1 MPKKVRRTNV
11 RRVSLEKARKEALK
25 KLIQETR
32 KFKMLENTL
41 RNLDYRFIYHLDPKT
56 EEDEIADL
64 AATHLEKLLREVG
77 PREYVRGLL
86 SRYKDEYPY
95 ATAVM
100 NELLKNIKTEKEAI
114 KIIKNTLNE
123 EVEGRKIVDLLK
135 DKSVPLTLRADVL
148 IKIYEKLGST
158 GKYVSFHEMNKA
170 LKELG
175 VDLTTR
181 TLDEDDPSN
190 PNFWQRKEEF
200 KRNPSLQELES
211 LELLDTKNE
220 THIKD
225 EIVKLMGFVRLY
237 EAGGLEEEELDD
249 LINEFVDYAMNLAEG
264 DRQKVL
270 RYVDKFDEEGLL
282 YQKITSLLRA
292 NEIPSNEDVEREV
305 KNLLEEIKA
314 HPQKLAK
321 DKRVVERLINRA
333 YLKGLHP
340 VEVKRVLRN
349 LVKDKKL
356 KEKILEKIDKVYY
369 GEPDYSEPL
378 KGYL

>member
-1 MPKKVRRTNV
+1 MPRRAKKVNV
-11 RRVSLEKARKEALK
+11 RRVSLEEARKEALK
-25 KLIQETR
+25 RLIQETR
-32 KFKMLENTL
+32 KFKMLEDTL
-41 RNLDYRFIYHLDPKT
+41 RNLDYRFVYHLDPDT
-56 EEDEIADL
+56 EGDEIIDL

-86 SRYKDEYPY
+86 SHYKEKYPY

-114 KIIKNTLNE
+114 NVVKKTLNE
-123 EVEGRKIVDLLK
+123 RVEGRKIVDLLK
-135 DKSVPLTLRADVL
+135 DKNVPLTLRADVL
-148 IKIYEKLGST
+148 TKIYEKLGST

-170 LKELG
+170 LREMG
-175 VDLTTR
+175 VDLTTKI
-181 TLDEDDPSN
+181 LDEDDPSN
-190 PNFWQRKEEF
+190 PNFWERKEEF
-200 KRNPSLQELES
+200 KRNPSIQDLES
-211 LELLDTKNE
+211 IELLDTKNE

-249 LINEFVDYAMNLAEG
+249 LIEEFVDYAMNLAEG
-264 DRQKVL
+264 DRQKIL
-270 RYVDKFDEEGLL
+270 EYVNKFDENGVL

-292 NEIPSNEDVEREV
+292 NEIPSNEDVEKEV
-305 KNLLEEIKA
+305 KKLLEEIKA
-314 HPQKLAK
+314 HPKKLAK
-321 DKRVVERLINRA
+321 DKRTVERLINRA
-333 YLKGLHP
+333 YLRGLHP
-340 VEVKRVLRN
+340 VEVKRVIGN